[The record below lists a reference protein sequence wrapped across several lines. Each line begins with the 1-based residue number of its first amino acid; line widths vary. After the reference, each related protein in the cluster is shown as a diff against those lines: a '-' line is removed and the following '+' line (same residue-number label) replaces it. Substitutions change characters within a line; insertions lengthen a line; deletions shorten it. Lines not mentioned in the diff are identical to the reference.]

1 MDMMA
6 LALVCGAVA
15 LVTGGLA
22 AGAVLALAS
31 RRRAPVPGLASREPA
46 QTAILIEDDRIIDA
60 TAPARAFLSALG
72 DGGWSAERLQAH
84 LVSTFPG
91 YATALAT
98 LGERRRVELGSRDR
112 AQILALAAEGRRRR
126 LVLRDTELRTVT
138 LDRTCHAALEDE
150 LETLRSI
157 GDALPHP
164 VWQQRR
170 TGQIVWA
177 NAAYVSLMVQQDRG
191 DAATWPPVP
200 LFRID
205 DTVSGAAVS
214 RVRLLDADEETEGG
228 WYDCHIRKLP
238 TGTLVTA
245 VPADAQIRAETT
257 LREFVQT
264 FSKTFAHLTVGL
276 AVFNRQ
282 RRLMLF
288 NPALTDLT
296 QLPVDILLGQPTL
309 HSFLDALRARNM
321 MPEPKNYV
329 SWRERVADVARSSA
343 DGTYSE
349 MWHLPGN
356 RTYRVTG
363 RPQPDGAFALLM
375 EDISA
380 EIGLTRRF
388 RAQIETGHAVLN
400 AIDDALAVF
409 DRAGILTLSNIAY
422 DRLWGLATTDGM
434 SQLTAAEA
442 LRTWLDATLPT
453 PVWGDVRT
461 FLDCDRERSEWSE
474 TIRMRDGR
482 SMQAT
487 FSPLPGGASL
497 VRFADRPPP
506 GPARLV
512 PVPATGRGVER
523 MKF

>member
-1 MDMMA
+1 MDMIG

-15 LVTGGLA
+15 LLIGGLA
-22 AGAVLALAS
+22 AGVVLTSVMRWRASVPVLACGDSA
-31 RRRAPVPGLASREPA
+31 E
-46 QTAILIEDDRIIDA
+46 TAILIEGDRIIDA

-84 LVSTFPG
+84 LISTFPG
-91 YATALAT
+91 YAAALAT
-98 LGERRRVELGSRDR
+98 LDERRRVELASRDR

-126 LVLRDTELRTVT
+126 LILRDTEMQTVT
-138 LDRTCHAALEDE
+138 LDRTCQVALEDE
-150 LETLRSI
+150 LETLRAI

-177 NAAYVSLMVQQDRG
+177 NAAYIALMVEQDRG
-191 DAATWPPVP
+191 NAAAWPPVP
-200 LFRID
+200 LFRIHE
-205 DTVSGAAVS
+205 TSSGAVG
-214 RVRLLDADEETEGG
+214 RVRVLDADEETEGG
-228 WYDCHIRKLP
+228 WYDCHVSKLP
-238 TGTLVTA
+238 SGTLVTA
-245 VPADAQIRAETT
+245 VPADAQIRAETA
-257 LREFVQT
+257 LRDFVQT

-276 AVFNRQ
+276 AVFSRQ

-296 QLPVDILLGQPTL
+296 ELPIDVLLGQPTL
-309 HSFLDALRARNM
+309 DSFLDALRARNM
-321 MPEPKNYV
+321 MPEPKNYT
-329 SWRERVADVARSSA
+329 SWRERVAAVARASA
-343 DGTYSE
+343 EGTYSE

-400 AIDDALAVF
+400 AIGDALAVF
-409 DRAGILTLSNIAY
+409 DRAGILTLSNTAY
-422 DRLWGLATTDGM
+422 DRLWGLSTTDGM
-434 SQLTAAEA
+434 AQLTAAEA
-442 LRTWLDATLPT
+442 MRVWLESTLPT
-453 PVWGDVRT
+453 PVWVDVRT
-461 FLDCDRERSEWSE
+461 FLSCDSERSEWSE
-474 TIRMRDGR
+474 TVQMRDGR
-482 SMQAT
+482 SLRAT
-487 FSPLPGGASL
+487 FSPLPEGASL

-512 PVPATGRGVER
+512 PVSATGRNLER
-523 MKF
+523 MKN

>member
-1 MDMMA
+1 MDMIG

-15 LVTGGLA
+15 LVVGSLSAGVVVAFAMRRGGP
-22 AGAVLALAS
+22 AS
-31 RRRAPVPGLASREPA
+31 LLTSSEPA
-46 QTAILIEDDRIIDA
+46 ETVILIEDDRIVDA

-84 LVSTFPG
+84 LISTFPG

-98 LGERRRVELGSRDR
+98 LDERRRVELASRDR

-126 LVLRDTELRTVT
+126 LVLRDAERRTVM
-138 LDRTCHAALEDE
+138 LDRTCQAALEDE
-150 LETLRSI
+150 LETLRLI

-177 NAAYVSLMVQQDRG
+177 NAAYVALMVEQDRG

-205 DTVSGAAVS
+205 HTMSGDVG

-228 WYDCHIRKLP
+228 WYDCHVRTLP

-264 FSKTFAHLTVGL
+264 FSRTFAHLTVGL

-296 QLPVDILLGQPTL
+296 ELPVDILLGQPTL

-321 MPEPKNYV
+321 MPEPRNHA
-329 SWRERVADVARSSA
+329 SWHERVADVARTSA
-343 DGTYSE
+343 DSTYSE

-363 RPQPDGAFALLM
+363 RPQPDGAFALL
-375 EDISA
+375 DISA

-400 AIDDALAVF
+400 ALDDAVAVF

-422 DRLWGLATTDGM
+422 DRLWGLSTSDGM

-442 LRTWLDATLPT
+442 LRTWLDGTLPT
-453 PVWGDVRT
+453 PVWGDVRE
-461 FLDCDRERSEWSE
+461 FLAEDTERAEWSE

-482 SMQAT
+482 SLRAS

-497 VRFADRPPP
+497 VRFAGRPPT

-512 PVPATGRGVER
+512 PVAATGRHEEAEV
-523 MKF
+523 